1 MAGWKR
7 KRRGLGSG
15 GRLAGRQPDDDDGV
29 TELDAGAEI
38 DVGSGRRRR
47 KQNGGGRPRGR
58 QDGAVGA
65 VLAAAKLGEAAE

>member
-15 GRLAGRQPDDDDGV
+15 GRLAGRQPDVDDGV

-38 DVGSGRRRR
+38 DVGSGVDRGGQR
-47 KQNGGGRPRGR
+47 GGGG
-58 QDGAVGA
+58 
-65 VLAAAKLGEAAE
+65 